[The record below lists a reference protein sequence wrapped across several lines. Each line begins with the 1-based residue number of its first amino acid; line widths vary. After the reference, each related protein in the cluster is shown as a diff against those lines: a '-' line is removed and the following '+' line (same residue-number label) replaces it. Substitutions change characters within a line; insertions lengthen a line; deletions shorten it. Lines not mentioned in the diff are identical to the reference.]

1 MRATRGRVLT
11 VSFQNQ
17 ELIQLDVPKH
27 LDRLALVA
35 PALAA
40 FAVGSLFAGNWR
52 TFLFQ
57 ANATAFGSVDP
68 VFGRDI
74 SFYVFSLPV
83 LEVVGGA
90 LTLTIGIALLAAAAM
105 YFLKGALLFTGR
117 GISAE
122 RAVSVH
128 LSVLGSLLFLALAF
142 NTFVGMHAVLSS
154 TRGLV
159 AGATYV
165 DVNARLPLMN
175 PQIGL
180 AVVAAALILANI
192 FVRRTLLVVA
202 GVGAYLAVAV
212 VAGVVYPA
220 LLHKFVVAPNEL
232 VKETPYIRRN
242 IAATRKAFGL
252 DAVEERNISG
262 QSGLVREDVERNA
275 ATIANIRLW
284 DHRPLL
290 DTFSQVQEIR
300 TYYDFTTVS
309 NDRYLI
315 NGEYRQTMLSPRE
328 LSSDSIPTKNW
339 INETLTFTHGYGVTL
354 GPVTQVTPEGLPV
367 LLVKDIPPVSTA
379 AGDQGHPAGDL
390 LRQALE
396 QPRHRQ
402 HEVEGVRLPGG
413 RGQRL
418 HGVRRRRRRED
429 RLAAQ
434 EAGVHGPLRLDE
446 AAALE
451 RHHQPEPGPLP
462 PEHRRAGR
470 AGLPVPAA
478 RQRPAHG
485 GRGRRAPGLDVRR
498 LHGERPLPLRA
509 AGRRRRQLHQELGE
523 DHRRRL
529 RREPEVL
536 PRRPRG
542 PDRADHRRRPS
553 PACCAPSPRCPRTCA
568 ATSATR
574 WTSSGCRRRSTR
586 PTTWRTR
593 RASTTARTSGRSRCM
608 GAEVQ
613 RAAMEPYYTIMKL
626 PGEKREEFILM
637 LPFNPKKKDNLSA
650 WMAARSDGD
659 AYGKMVVYR
668 FPKDRL
674 VYGPKQIVARI
685 NQDTEISRQ
694 VSLWDQRGSQV
705 MQGTLLVIPVENSL
719 IYVQPLYLRAESG
732 KIPEL
737 KRVIV
742 AYENRIAM
750 EETLER
756 ALARIFGEGA
766 RRGGRCFGDGRRRDR
781 HRGPGRCGPAA
792 GSVGRSGGARPGALR
807 PGAEGPAR
815 GQLGPLRRGDR
826 EARGDHREDAVTRT
840 GTSAA
845 SRCRRV
851 RRGAPPAAAVQQG
864 GCEMKCPTCTT
875 VDLVMSERQGIEID
889 YCPTCRGVWLDRGE
903 LDKIIERAAAAYA
916 APPQPQ
922 AAPRRRRRPFPSR
935 RSRRRST
942 GTPGRAITMTTTT
955 TTATASTGSAPS
967 SRICSTEALVS
978 DCPVQP
984 PARAGCALT

>member
-1 MRATRGRVLT
+1 MTGMKHPGIRPLLLGAGVLAFILAPRLFSFYVDWLWFGSVELAQVFATSFKAQAFWTLAGGLLGFLPVYASHLALVRATRGRVLT

-17 ELIQLDVPKH
+17 ELIQLNVPKH

-57 ANATAFGSVDP
+57 ANATAFGSADP

-90 LTLTIGIALLAAAAM
+90 LALTLGIALLAAAAM
-105 YFLKGALLFTGR
+105 YVLKGALLFTGR

-180 AVVAAALILANI
+180 AVLAAALILANI
-192 FVRRTLLVVA
+192 YVRRTLLVVA

-212 VAGVVYPA
+212 VGGVVYPA

-252 DAVEERNISG
+252 DSVEERNISG

-309 NDRYLI
+309 NDRYLV

-339 INETLTFTHGYGVTL
+339 INETLTFTHGYGLTL

-379 AGDQGHPAGDL
+379 REIKVTRPEIYYGKLSSSHVIVNTKSKEFDYPAGEDNVFTEYAGAGGVKIDSL
-390 LRQALE
+390 LRK
-396 QPRHRQ
+396 
-402 HEVEGVRLPGG
+402 
-413 RGQRL
+413 
-418 HGVRRRRRRED
+418 
-429 RLAAQ
+429 LAFT
-434 EAGVHGPLRLDE
+434 VHFGSMKLLLSNDITSR
-446 AAALE
+446 
-451 RHHQPEPGPLP
+451 EPGPLS
-462 PEHRRAGR
+462 PEHRRACR

-498 LHGERPLPLRA
+498 LHGEQPLPLRA

-542 PDRADHRRRPS
+542 PDRADHRQGLP
-553 PACCAPSPRCPRTCA
+553 
-568 ATSATR
+568 
-574 WTSSGCRRRSTR
+574 G
-586 PTTWRTR
+586 
-593 RASTTARTSGRSRCM
+593 
-608 GAEVQ
+608 
-613 RAAMEPYYTIMKL
+613 RAAP
-626 PGEKREEFILM
+626 P
-637 LPFNPKKKDNLSA
+637 
-650 WMAARSDGD
+650 
-659 AYGKMVVYR
+659 
-668 FPKDRL
+668 
-674 VYGPKQIVARI
+674 
-685 NQDTEISRQ
+685 
-694 VSLWDQRGSQV
+694 
-705 MQGTLLVIPVENSL
+705 
-719 IYVQPLYLRAESG
+719 
-732 KIPEL
+732 
-737 KRVIV
+737 
-742 AYENRIAM
+742 
-750 EETLER
+750 
-756 ALARIFGEGA
+756 
-766 RRGGRCFGDGRRRDR
+766 RRDA
-781 HRGPGRCGPAA
+781 RGPAPPRPLPAGHLRGADGGLLDVPHGGPAELLQPR
-792 GSVGRSGGARPGALR
+792 GPVGDPGAGLR
-807 PGAEGPAR
+807 GPAR
-815 GQLGPLRRGDR
+815 GDGALLHDHEAARGEAGGVHPDAPLQPEEEGQPLGLDGGAQRRGRLREDGRLPLPEGPAGLRPEADRRADQPGHRDLAAGLALGPARLAGHAGDAARDPRRELADLRPAAVPARGVGQDPGAEKGDRGLREQDRDGGDAGARARANLRR
-826 EARGDHREDAVTRT
+826 ERGRGAGCDGGVAA
-840 GTSAA
+840 GAAAPGGSGLAPAA
-845 SRCRRV
+845 SGGLAAQAREHYDRR
-851 RRGAPPAAAVQQG
+851 
-864 GCEMKCPTCTT
+864 
-875 VDLVMSERQGIEID
+875 
-889 YCPTCRGVWLDRGE
+889 
-903 LDKIIERAAAAYA
+903 
-916 APPQPQ
+916 
-922 AAPRRRRRPFPSR
+922 
-935 RSRRRST
+935 
-942 GTPGRAITMTTTT
+942 
-955 TTATASTGSAPS
+955 
-967 SRICSTEALVS
+967 
-978 DCPVQP
+978 
-984 PARAGCALT
+984 